1 MTNQLLLPKLTW
13 PALLASLLKMR
24 TVEGFAVTGSDLLF
38 LVQLG
43 FVRGDGSLTEAGLGL
58 CDLIH
63 VRKDTESVS
72 GIMHDAV
79 TSVPAAQALLQSLAG
94 LKDITVDQAR
104 MALIF
109 AGLPEEEVDARLT
122 NFLMILNSNGVITYN
137 RKNRSVRLLV
147 SPKQATAPSHIYIDR
162 TRPYSNDLWI
172 REVLR
177 ECDGSIMWLDKY
189 FQKEAFE
196 WIWREATADN
206 IGRIEI
212 VSTVDD
218 GGADQLAVAD
228 YKRLKKELE
237 AKGIHVEWRV
247 LKRSESHDF
256 HDRWILDDVDLCY
269 NLPSINSIKSGQRS
283 ELHRSPNH
291 AEIRAIFS
299 EYFAKAKAV

>member
-1 MTNQLLLPKLTW
+1 MLLD
-13 PALLASLLKMR
+13 ALLKMR
-24 TVEGFAVTGSDLLF
+24 TIEGFTVTGNDLLF
-38 LVQLG
+38 LTQLG
-43 FVRGDGSLTEAGLGL
+43 FVEGDGSLSEAGRQL

-63 VRKDTESVS
+63 VRKEADSVDS
-72 GIMHDAV
+72 ITHDAV
-79 TSVPAAQALLQSLAG
+79 ASVPATQALLQSLMG

-104 MALIF
+104 MALVF
-109 AGLPEEEVDARLT
+109 AGLSEEEVDARLT
-122 NFLMILNSNGVITYN
+122 NFLMVLNSNCVITYN
-137 RKNRSVRLLV
+137 RKNRSIRLLI
-147 SPKQATAPSHIYIDR
+147 SPKQAAAPSHIYIDR

-177 ECDGSIMWLDKY
+177 ECRGSIMWLDKY
-189 FQKEAFE
+189 FQKEALE

-212 VSTVDD
+212 VSTADDD
-218 GGADQLAVAD
+218 GTDPLAVAD

-237 AKGIHVEWRV
+237 AKGISVEWRV

-291 AEIRAIFS
+291 AEIRAIFT
-299 EYFAKAKAV
+299 EYFAKARSV

>member
-1 MTNQLLLPKLTW
+1 MD
-13 PALLASLLKMR
+13 SLLKMR

-43 FVRGDGSLTEAGLGL
+43 FVRGNGSLTETGLEL

-63 VRKDTESVS
+63 VRKDMESVGS
-72 GIMHDAV
+72 ITHDAV
-79 TSVPAAQALLQSLAG
+79 TAVPAAQALLQSLAG
-94 LKDITVDQAR
+94 LKDITVHQAR

-122 NFLMILNSNGVITYN
+122 NFLTILNSNGVITYN

-147 SPKQATAPSHIYIDR
+147 SPKHASAPSHIYVDR

-177 ECDGSIMWLDKY
+177 ECSGSIMWLDKY

-206 IGRIEI
+206 ISRIQI

-218 GGADQLAVAD
+218 SGADQLAVAD

-237 AKGIHVEWRV
+237 AKGVHVEWRV

-256 HDRWILDDVDLCY
+256 HDRWILDDTDLCY

-291 AEIRAIFS
+291 VEVQAMFA